1 MEPSSPRGANHFSVL
16 SSYSA
21 CDVSDALL
29 KLQQPDSGEIL
40 HAGYLADI
48 GELVLNRLFSQNVDC
63 WISTIC
69 TLPTAFGLLNSIT
82 SPLPES
88 GPNAIPKGQHWVDL
102 TDEGTV
108 MVIEQ
113 PEGQSCAAIGGI
125 MALRMKT
132 RGAMGCVVGGRVRD
146 LEELNNCGL
155 PVSAPGT
162 INRIW
167 KPKASA
173 PVLVGHAPS
182 MPSQVC
188 LCNALYPVCFFLF
201 DMLDISF
208 CSPLYPLYLRE
219 PRGICIGITQQAR
232 KASVVSSPPVKV
244 WACGKSTVG
253 AGAESKVFARNI
265 DVTIGGVKISPGDI
279 IFCDPLEGVVAIPRN
294 LLDKVIS
301 MVPKLVAADE
311 KIKEDLHRGGSVA
324 RAFRTHRA

>member
-1 MEPSSPRGANHFSVL
+1 MEPSSPQGSNHFSVL

-29 KLQQPDSGEIL
+29 KLQQQDSGEIL

-48 GELVLNRLFSQNVDC
+48 VPYAPFPQHLGSFKGQPKVIGPASTLKLVAR
-63 WISTIC
+63 
-69 TLPTAFGLLNSIT
+69 NSIT

-132 RGAMGCVVGGRVRD
+132 RGAKGCVVGGRVRD

-155 PVSAPGT
+155 PV
-162 INRIW
+162 W
-167 KPKASA
+167 
-173 PVLVGHAPS
+173 
-182 MPSQVC
+182 
-188 LCNALYPVCFFLF
+188 
-201 DMLDISF
+201 
-208 CSPLYPLYLRE
+208 
-219 PRGICIGITQQAR
+219 AR
-232 KASVVSSPPVKV
+232 
-244 WACGKSTVG
+244 GKSTVG
-253 AGAESKVFARNI
+253 AGAQSKVFGRNI
-265 DVTIGGVKISPGDI
+265 DVTIGGVRISPGDI

-311 KIKEDLHRGGSVA
+311 KIKGDLQRGGNAAS
-324 RAFRTHRA
+324 AFRTHRG